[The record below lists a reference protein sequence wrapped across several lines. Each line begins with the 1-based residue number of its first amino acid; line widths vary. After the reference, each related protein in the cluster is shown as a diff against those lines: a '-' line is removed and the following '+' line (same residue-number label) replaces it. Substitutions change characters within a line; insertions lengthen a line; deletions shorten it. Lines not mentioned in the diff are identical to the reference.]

1 MMCLILLHVTLHFG
15 SLVVGAAAVVAQ
27 ADALPPV
34 SLRPP
39 PMQMLCCWEHDGS
52 IRGCY
57 VASMVVFLV
66 VATDV
71 A

>member
-1 MMCLILLHVTLHFG
+1 MLCLIMLHVTLHFG
-15 SLVVGAAAVVAQ
+15 SLVVGVAAVVAQ

-39 PMQMLCCWEHDGS
+39 PMQMLCCWEHDGP
-52 IRGCY
+52 IRGCFA
-57 VASMVVFLV
+57 ASVVMFLV
-66 VATDV
+66 IAADV